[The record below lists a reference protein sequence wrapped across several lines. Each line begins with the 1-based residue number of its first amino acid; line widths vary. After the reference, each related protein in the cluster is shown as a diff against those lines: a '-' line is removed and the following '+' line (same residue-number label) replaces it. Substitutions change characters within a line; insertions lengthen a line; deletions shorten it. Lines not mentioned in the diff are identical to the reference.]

1 MCPKGFHLFG
11 FFPPRTQGYSLS
23 MNEVRTGSE
32 VLYGIIVYPVQYCS
46 EAHVFVTVQFGRL
59 LYKGQRSIYVAFRNS
74 TDKSWRSLSKVMDGI
89 PFSTSNCGSIC
100 MKSTVRYKCSLM
112 HSLYVQILPVGCVPE
127 TESSGWTSKQH
138 RSSEP
143 SYDAAARLM
152 GLRPIF
158 MVKRE
163 VCWQY

>member
-1 MCPKGFHLFG
+1 MCLSLYNLEGFCIKDSGAFMLPSGTAQIRVGDHL
-11 FFPPRTQGYSLS
+11 
-23 MNEVRTGSE
+23 
-32 VLYGIIVYPVQYCS
+32 
-46 EAHVFVTVQFGRL
+46 A
-59 LYKGQRSIYVAFRNS
+59 
-74 TDKSWRSLSKVMDGI
+74 KVMDGI

-112 HSLYVQILPVGCVPE
+112 NSLYVQILPVGCVPE

-152 GLRPIF
+152 GLRPMF